1 MEKWS
6 TLMGV
11 DTVLSLNKI
20 IENNEYGELI
30 RIVEALQEKKLG
42 EIADIIKQE
51 NKRIILIAAPSSSGK
66 TSFAQT
72 LIHTSKGK

>member
-20 IENNEYGELI
+20 IENNHYGELI

-51 NKRIILIAAPSSSGK
+51 NKRL
-66 TSFAQT
+66 
-72 LIHTSKGK
+72 LH